1 MKLFPATITT
11 VSLLL
16 LTCICTSIIYWLWFR
31 YEQRLLQRKPE
42 LDHTVTHKSSS
53 ELESAPVMF
62 HSTHWHASA
71 NDAQHT
77 SQLANNFRLPRT
89 PKKRLINSELNRTA
103 GFFSSFLGGGGGGS
117 GRGYIN
123 SSKNECRN
131 RHSLHYFDQNYE
143 LLMFMHSSVL
153 TIRHHLVSGNEL
165 FSLSQHDWNRISR
178 QTDRQTPLVA
188 GGRTGSHCDR
198 LYTVVSEWVSE

>member
-42 LDHTVTHKSSS
+42 LNHTVTHKSSA

-62 HSTHWHASA
+62 HSTPRHASV
-71 NDAQHT
+71 NDTQHM
-77 SQLANNFRLPRT
+77 SQLANNFRLPQT

-103 GFFSSFLGGGGGGS
+103 GFLFFGGWGVA
-117 GRGYIN
+117 
-123 SSKNECRN
+123 E
-131 RHSLHYFDQNYE
+131 
-143 LLMFMHSSVL
+143 
-153 TIRHHLVSGNEL
+153 
-165 FSLSQHDWNRISR
+165 RISIAPKMNAE
-178 QTDRQTPLVA
+178 TDI
-188 GGRTGSHCDR
+188 
-198 LYTVVSEWVSE
+198 LYIILIKITSYLCSRIHLY